1 MTRSM
6 FNVVRTIISRFR
18 SCVFPFNPRH
28 EEIDYALLPFGGDGD
43 TARYLPPLRKA
54 IAAATGTCVL
64 GDEHGVSAHRRLL
77 PVVWWIRRGEAR
89 TDEVLAMAADCR
101 HPLLGDI
108 SPIGLGKVEA
118 ASEP

>member
-1 MTRSM
+1 MR
-6 FNVVRTIISRFR
+6 RRH
-18 SCVFPFNPRH
+18 VFPFDPRH
-28 EEIDYALLPFGGDGD
+28 EEIDDSLLAFGGDGD
-43 TARYLPPLRKA
+43 ATRHLPPLREA
-54 IAAATGTCVL
+54 VAAAAGAGVL